1 MNLLK
6 VIVFVIYEQCF
17 RIPTSAKILEENA
30 KIVTEVDI
38 SEKIKNDKFRDP
50 EWMVL
55 GPGGT
60 RWGAQESYSDSKK
73 WSLEVSIFNRCQ
85 ESQRVPASKTRSL
98 ATAS

>member
-38 SEKIKNDKFRDP
+38 LKKIKNDRFRDP

-55 GPGGT
+55 GPGAHAGVPRNLILT
-60 RWGAQESYSDSKK
+60 QKK